1 MPTATNSASETS
13 RRRPIS
19 SICRRGHASARAANS
34 RSSGTSSSSHDHQ
47 GSRQSVQSCCMLTT
61 AIPTCSTI
69 TTRTAGRLPARLD
82 LRLVQLALGHAAS
95 GSTRRSCPTAPRTS
109 RGLAGVERG
118 VASIPV
124 AEPCPPGVSTAAVVL
139 RRPVPFSLLR
149 RDDEARLVQRA
160 RDGDDHA
167 FAELYRRHFAA
178 VYRVAFLVCHDA
190 AAAEDIAQEAFLA
203 AVRNLDRFDR
213 GRPVRPWLARI
224 ASNRAIDWV
233 RARSRRAESAL
244 DDVAAAAA
252 DRAAG
257 PDDAQALIAACRPS
271 SARSSPCGSCST

>member
-1 MPTATNSASETS
+1 M
-13 RRRPIS
+13 
-19 SICRRGHASARAANS
+19 
-34 RSSGTSSSSHDHQ
+34 
-47 GSRQSVQSCCMLTT
+47 
-61 AIPTCSTI
+61 
-69 TTRTAGRLPARLD
+69 
-82 LRLVQLALGHAAS
+82 
-95 GSTRRSCPTAPRTS
+95 
-109 RGLAGVERG
+109 
-118 VASIPV
+118 ASIRV
-124 AEPCPPGVSTAAVVL
+124 AEPCPAGASTAAVY

-160 RDGDDHA
+160 RDGDDQA

-203 AVRNLDRFDR
+203 AVRNLDRFER

-244 DDVAAAAA
+244 EDVPAAATDPAPA
-252 DRAAG
+252 
-257 PDDAQALIAACRPS
+257 PDDAPALIARLPAEQRQVVALRFVLDLTPGEIATLLDLPRGTVNSRLRRGLDALGASLEEPS
-271 SARSSPCGSCST
+271 

>member
-1 MPTATNSASETS
+1 
-13 RRRPIS
+13 
-19 SICRRGHASARAANS
+19 
-34 RSSGTSSSSHDHQ
+34 
-47 GSRQSVQSCCMLTT
+47 
-61 AIPTCSTI
+61 
-69 TTRTAGRLPARLD
+69 
-82 LRLVQLALGHAAS
+82 
-95 GSTRRSCPTAPRTS
+95 
-109 RGLAGVERG
+109 
-118 VASIPV
+118 VASIRV
-124 AEPCPPGVSTAAVVL
+124 AEPCPAGVSTAAVY

-160 RDGDDHA
+160 RDGDDQA

-233 RARSRRAESAL
+233 RARSRRAELAL

-257 PDDAQALIAACRPS
+257 PDDAQALIARLPAEQRQVVALRFVLDLTPGEIATLLDLPRGTVNSRLRRGLDALGASLEEPS
-271 SARSSPCGSCST
+271 